1 MVTDI
6 ARRALDLWDLAG
18 STLELVGVSENTTFR
33 VETPEGETVVLRVHR
48 LGYHD
53 AEELASEVV
62 WTRALNQVGL
72 SAPAARLSRTGR
84 SHETVDDPVSG
95 ETRLVGIA
103 EWVEGETVADLL
115 GADASEA
122 DLVPRF
128 AQLGRIAA
136 AIHNQA
142 CAWTPPAGFR
152 RHALDANGL
161 MGEEPW
167 WGPFWALPDLTATER
182 ARMLDLRRTLHRYLL
197 DWREP
202 ETYSLIHADLHTA
215 NLVESGD
222 SLHVIDFDD
231 CGFGLH
237 PFELA
242 VALVQYAE
250 HRAYD
255 ALEHALA
262 TGYRSVRPLSDEA
275 LGQVRTLI
283 LVRLL
288 ALVGWVQARPELEH
302 HASLRALIDCA
313 LRCADKLGL

>member
-33 VETPEGETVVLRVHR
+33 VETPEGEAVVLRVHR

-142 CAWTPPAGFR
+142 WSR
-152 RHALDANGL
+152 S
-161 MGEEPW
+161 
-167 WGPFWALPDLTATER
+167 ATR
-182 ARMLDLRRTLHRYLL
+182 DGCNPRPSLVAIQQQI
-197 DWREP
+197 
-202 ETYSLIHADLHTA
+202 SLI
-215 NLVESGD
+215 
-222 SLHVIDFDD
+222 
-231 CGFGLH
+231 
-237 PFELA
+237 
-242 VALVQYAE
+242 
-250 HRAYD
+250 
-255 ALEHALA
+255 
-262 TGYRSVRPLSDEA
+262 
-275 LGQVRTLI
+275 
-283 LVRLL
+283 
-288 ALVGWVQARPELEH
+288 
-302 HASLRALIDCA
+302 A
-313 LRCADKLGL
+313 LRSLSASILWVPSQPPGRRK